1 MPEARWSTHPLCL
14 IVGSGPTVWDDVE
27 AFWAM
32 EPPGHDVCCVNH
44 IGTRWPCSFRHWMSL
59 HGALLSKISRDR
71 RPDCGEAPMLHSNKP
86 QGDAVLVWRYKDPQ
100 GSSGLFALHVA
111 LTRLGYKRAVLAG
124 IPIADEGQDASYA
137 TNYLQ
142 AWRERAPSYG
152 DSVRSM
158 SGNTNGLFG
167 APTKEW
173 LYGEVR

>member
-1 MPEARWSTHPLCL
+1 
-14 IVGSGPTVWDDVE
+14 
-27 AFWAM
+27 
-32 EPPGHDVCCVNH
+32 
-44 IGTRWPCSFRHWMSL
+44 
-59 HGALLSKISRDR
+59 
-71 RPDCGEAPMLHSNKP
+71 MLHSNKP